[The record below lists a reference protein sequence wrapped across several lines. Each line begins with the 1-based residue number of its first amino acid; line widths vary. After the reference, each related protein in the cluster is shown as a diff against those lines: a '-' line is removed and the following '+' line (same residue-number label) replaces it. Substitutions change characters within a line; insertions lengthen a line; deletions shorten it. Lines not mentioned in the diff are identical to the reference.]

1 LRDPIPRPRIAAARA
16 LGQIGGADVLPI
28 LKAALHD
35 EDDAV
40 RATAGGAIARV
51 IGQSKP
57 ASNQA
62 KS

>member
-1 LRDPIPRPRIAAARA
+1 M
-16 LGQIGGADVLPI
+16 

-40 RATAGGAIARV
+40 RATVGGSIARI
-51 IGQSKP
+51 IGHAKP
-57 ASNQA
+57 VTNRA